1 MKYEDEVFSKESVKA
16 RRENKVNESK
26 KIIDES
32 YRLAK
37 VKRNSELLTVI
48 LFTIIVVTFVS
59 LSVINICGL

>member
-16 RRENKVNESK
+16 RKNNKRETRNKFLKSEIENNK
-26 KIIDES
+26 Q
-32 YRLAK
+32 
-37 VKRNSELLTVI
+37 KRRSEIVTVI